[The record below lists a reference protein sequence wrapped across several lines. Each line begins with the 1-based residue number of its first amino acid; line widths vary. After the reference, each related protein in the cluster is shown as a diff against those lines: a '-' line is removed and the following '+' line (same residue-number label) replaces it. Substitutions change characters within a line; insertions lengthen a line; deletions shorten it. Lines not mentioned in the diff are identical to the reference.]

1 MREIIQERKK
11 NLSERLENINEDTIN
26 PMMSAGGVT
35 FDISG
40 KISAIH
46 CGGIGLVHGL
56 VNTLRLPE
64 RINARLELLKRHKP
78 YFESDHVMNIAYN
91 IICGGENLEDIE
103 LLRNNEPY
111 LDALGARRV
120 PDPTTAGDFLRR
132 FEEADVR
139 ELMDVINET
148 TASVWEKTLGKK
160 SRRCAILDVDGKIQE
175 TFGECKER
183 MDIAY
188 NGVWGFSTLAL
199 TEATTGAHLYVVNRP
214 GNALSQEGAAEWMDK
229 GIDVAMKVFKRVYLR
244 GDSAFSLTKKFDE
257 WDDRDVG
264 FIFGYDATPNLVKI
278 ADGIGK
284 NDWYRIERPQ
294 PVMKVKARKKKAR
307 VKKAAIIRRRYRTL
321 TQKGEY
327 CAEFSYRPTK
337 CKKEYRVIA
346 LKKIIAV
353 TEGQQRLFDD
363 YRYFFYITNITHMPV
378 VDALK
383 LIRGRCNHENK
394 IEQLDNG
401 VHALKMPAAE
411 FTANWAYMAICAL
424 AWNIKSWLGL
434 FIKNDE
440 KRAELITCEF
450 KRFQNVLI
458 NIPCQILVT
467 GRRLV
472 YRFLNYNSWVEV
484 IFRLWQEIKCF
495 HFSFT

>member
-1 MREIIQERKK
+1 MKKIIQERKN
-11 NLSERLENINEDTIN
+11 NLSKRLENNNEDTVKPI
-26 PMMSAGGVT
+26 MSTGGAT
-35 FDISG
+35 FDVSG
-40 KISAIH
+40 RVSAIH
-46 CGGIGLVHGL
+46 CGGIGLVHEL
-56 VNTLRLPE
+56 ANAVRLPE
-64 RINARLELLKRHKP
+64 RINDRLKLLKRHKP
-78 YFESDHVMNIAYN
+78 YFESDHVMNMAYN

-111 LDALGARRV
+111 LDALGAKRI

-148 TASVWEKTLGKK
+148 TVSVWKKTLKKK

-175 TFGECKER
+175 TSGECKEG
-183 MDIAY
+183 MDISY

-199 TEATTGAHLYVVNRP
+199 TEATTGTHLYVANRP

-229 GIDVAMKVFKRVYLR
+229 GIDVAKKVFNQVYLR

-257 WDDRDVG
+257 WDNRDVG
-264 FIFGYDATPNLVKI
+264 FIFGYDAIQNLVKI
-278 ADGIGK
+278 ADSIGK
-284 NDWYRIERPQ
+284 NGWERIERSLPAR
-294 PVMKVKARKKKAR
+294 KGKERKKKAR
-307 VKKAAIIRRRYRTL
+307 VKKAAVVRREYRTL

-327 CAEFSYRPTK
+327 CAEFLYRPVK
-337 CKKEYRVIA
+337 CKKEYRIIA
-346 LKKIIAV
+346 LKKILAV

-363 YRYFFYITNITHMPV
+363 YRYFFYITNINHMPV
-378 VDALK
+378 VEVLK

-411 FTANWAYMAICAL
+411 FMANWAYMAICTL
-424 AWNIKSWLGL
+424 AWNLKSWLGL
-434 FIKNDE
+434 MIKDDE
-440 KRAELITCEF
+440 KRTMLISCEF

-467 GRRLV
+467 GRKLV
-472 YRFLNYNSWVEV
+472 YRFLNYNSWVKI
-484 IFRLWQEIKCF
+484 IFRLWGEIKCLR
-495 HFSFT
+495 FSSA